1 MINIPNYRINAIIY
15 EGNKSHLY
23 RGYREGD
30 NMPVVLKTL
39 ATNNP
44 SFDQITRFKQE
55 YEITCNIKH
64 FAGVINTYAL
74 ETDNQ
79 SYWAIILE
87 DFGGESLEKLKI
99 AGNLMLADFLKLALK
114 IIEIIEQLHQ
124 QQLIHKDINP
134 SNILMNQHT
143 GQVKLIDFGI
153 STAFS
158 QEIPIIRNTN
168 VLEGTL
174 AYLSPEQ
181 TGRMNRIID
190 YRTDFYSFGIT
201 LYELLIGQQP
211 FQATETLEL
220 IHSHIAKQVVPPH
233 HIKPDVP
240 IAVSNIIMKLLEK
253 DAENRYQSAFGIK
266 HDLKIC
272 LEQWQSSGRIIP
284 FKPAQQDIPH
294 RFQISSKLYGRE
306 KEIARLLL
314 AFERISQGT
323 STELMLI
330 TGQSGIGKTAL
341 VQELYKPLTQKSGY
355 FITGKFDKYQSN
367 IPYFA
372 FITAFSDLIRQI
384 LGESEEQ
391 LAQWKQALLTALG
404 QQAAIVVDFVPELEL
419 IIGVP
424 PTLPKNS
431 PKNFNEVFQQFI
443 KVFYQKS
450 HPLVIFLDNLQWADS
465 ASLNLIK
472 LLRGNPDER
481 YLFLIGTYLNTEI
494 ENDHPLL
501 ILLNQLRQSG
511 VVVNQINLSPLNI
524 KQINYL
530 LGDSLHSNIHQIQ
543 PLAELVM
550 RKTEGN
556 PFFVKEFLKT
566 LYQEKLLT
574 FQVVE
579 GENVG
584 QWQWDT
590 AQIEAMGITDNVV
603 ELMIARLKKLPKSA
617 QQILCLAACIGNQF
631 DINNLTLLYEKPVE
645 VTLQDLLPALQH
657 GLIYPTNTHKTE
669 KKSLAQ
675 HYKFS
680 HARVKQAAYALIDET
695 EKQTLHLKIGRLLL
709 QHTKTITQEDKLFD
723 IVNHLNYGQQFI
735 TTNQERIELAKLN
748 LVAGKKASAAAAH
761 TSALTYLS
769 TGMALLDE
777 NSWQQEYQLTYN
789 LYKERASVEYLNGY
803 FEKAETLLH
812 QAEQQAKSI
821 LEKST
826 FYNKLIVQYT
836 VQAKYRDA
844 IQIGLK
850 ALNLLGVNLPQ
861 KEIKTVIQT
870 ELAEIEQKLSLL
882 SLQELIYLPNIEAD
896 ENKMV
901 IQLLTNMQSVT
912 YFFNK
917 DLWAL
922 TVVKA
927 VNLLLQQGNT
937 PQSPINYANYGLLRS
952 ALHQQPEFGYQLGLI
967 GLEISRKQNFLSQ
980 KCKVCFVVTHFL
992 MPWVKPLR
1000 EVDALNEEGYQAGM
1014 ECGQLQYVAYI
1025 LMHKMINLFYRG
1037 NGLTHLSIELPI
1049 FQTFCQRT
1057 KNQLALDVL
1066 LGSELNLSYLTGL
1079 TDEFSQETEKQY
1091 LQKCR
1096 FHQSDIALCIYHIFK
1111 AQSLYLYEQPELALT
1126 CLMVANQYLATVSN
1140 TILIPAYNFYHSLVL
1155 IELYPKA
1162 TQKEQETYWNQL
1174 KNNQQQMKLWSDNC
1188 IANFGHHY
1196 QLVAAEMARLSQQDL
1211 LAMDLYDQ
1219 AIELARKYEFN
1230 HIKALGYELATKF
1243 WLSKGKQEFAQL
1255 YLKKAHHGYKLWGA
1269 KRKVKLLEERYPQLL
1284 AKKFNV
1290 IHQRDTPFTVINT
1303 STHTPSSILDLATVI
1318 KVSQTISGEIVLER
1332 LLEKLMKIVVE
1343 NAGAQIGSLI
1353 LEKSGKWFIEA
1364 ESVVENNFV
1373 AVLQSIPL
1381 ENADPHRISI
1391 NLINYVTRT
1400 QEPIV
1405 LHDASQTE
1413 YFNRDPHLTK
1423 RQVKSILCVPLI
1435 NQGKL
1440 IGILYLEN
1448 NLTTGAFT
1456 PERLIMLKMLS
1467 SQMAISINNANLYTA
1482 LRESEER
1489 FRIIAETTPVP
1500 IVISRITD
1508 GSILYA
1514 NTQFIETM
1522 QVPRKIELTQYY
1534 TVDFYYDMAE
1544 REEMLVQF
1552 KRDGYVHNYEMTA
1565 KKFDNTLF
1573 SIVLFVQPIVFH
1585 DESVIVSTFFDI
1597 TERKR
1602 AEEERLNF
1610 TAELKALNQAYGR
1623 FVPSEFLSFLG
1634 KKSVID
1640 VQLGDQV
1647 GKEMTILFSDIRGF
1661 TLLSES
1667 MEPQEIFD
1675 FINAYLGQMEPII
1688 TENHGFIDKYIGDA
1702 IMALFPTSADDAL
1715 RGAITMLKTLY
1726 EYNNI
1731 LKTAGYSPIR
1741 IGIGLNTGPLILG
1754 TVGGQNR
1761 MDSTVISDAV
1771 NLASRTEGLTKVY
1784 GTSLLITEY
1793 TYHKLKNVSEY
1804 KIRVID
1810 RVKVKGKSSLVT
1822 IYEVFEHDPEN
1833 IILLKMSTRAHFEQ
1847 GFEYYHQGY
1856 FVKAQLFFNKVLA
1869 INEQD
1874 EVAQVYL
1881 TRCKWKS

>member
-1 MINIPNYRINAIIY
+1 MINIPNYRINTKIY

-23 RGYREGD
+23 RGYRESD
-30 NMPVVLKTL
+30 HLPVVIKVL
-39 ATNNP
+39 ATDNP
-44 SFDQITRFKQE
+44 SPDQIARFKQE
-55 YEITCNIKH
+55 YETTCNIKH
-64 FAGVINTYAL
+64 FAGILTIHAF
-74 ETDNQ
+74 ETNNQ
-79 SYWAIILE
+79 SYWAIVLE
-87 DFGGESLEKLKI
+87 DFGGESLEQLKI
-99 AGNLMLADFLKLALK
+99 AGDLMLADFLKLAIK
-114 IIEIIEQLHQ
+114 IVEIIEQLHQ

-134 SNILMNQHT
+134 SNILMNPHT
-143 GQVKLIDFGI
+143 GHIKFIDFGI
-153 STAFS
+153 STVFS
-158 QEIPIIRNTN
+158 QAMPVTRNSN
-168 VLEGTL
+168 ILEGTL

-190 YRTDFYSFGIT
+190 YRTDFYSLGIT
-201 LYELLIGQQP
+201 LYELLIGHPP
-211 FQATETLEL
+211 FQAVETLEL

-240 IAVSNIIMKLLEK
+240 LAVSNIIMKLLEK

-266 HDLKIC
+266 NDLKIC
-272 LEQWQSSGRIIP
+272 LEQWQNNGRIIP
-284 FKPAQQDIPH
+284 FKPAQQDIPY
-294 RFQISSKLYGRE
+294 RFQISHKLYGRE
-306 KEIARLLL
+306 KETARLLL

-330 TGQSGIGKTAL
+330 TGQSGVGKTAL

-355 FITGKFDKYQSN
+355 FITGKFDRYQAN

-372 FITAFSDLIRQI
+372 FINAFSDIIRQI

-391 LAQWKQALLTALG
+391 LEKWKQALLIALG
-404 QQAAIVVDFVPELEL
+404 KYASIIIDLVPELEL
-419 IIGVP
+419 VIGTP
-424 PTLPKNS
+424 PSAPKDAEQH
-431 PKNFNEVFQQFI
+431 FNEIFQRFV
-443 KVFYQKS
+443 KVFYQKT
-450 HPLVIFLDNLQWADS
+450 HPLVIFLDDLQWADS
-465 ASLNLIK
+465 ASLDLIK
-472 LLRGNPDER
+472 LLRGNPEEH
-481 YLFLIGTYLNTEI
+481 YLFIIGTYLSAEVNE
-494 ENDHPLL
+494 DHPLL
-501 ILLNQLRQSG
+501 SLLNQLRQTG
-511 VVVNQINLSPLNI
+511 VIINQINLNPLNV
-524 KQINYL
+524 KQISYL
-530 LGDSLHSNIHQIQ
+530 LSDSLHSNIHQIQ

-550 RKTEGN
+550 HKTAGN

-566 LYQEKLLT
+566 LYQEKLLI
-574 FQVVE
+574 FQVIE
-579 GENVG
+579 GEDSG
-584 QWQWDT
+584 QWQWNT
-590 AQIEAMGITDNVV
+590 TRIEAMGITDNVV
-603 ELMIARLKKLPKSA
+603 DLMIARLKKLPKSA

-631 DINNLTLLYEKPVE
+631 DISNLTLIYEKTVE
-645 VTLQDLLPALQH
+645 TTLQDLFPALQQ
-657 GLIYPTNTHKTE
+657 GLICPTDTCKTE
-669 KKSLAQ
+669 RKSLSQ

-680 HARVKQAAYALIDET
+680 HARVKQAAYALVDEK
-695 EKQTLHLKIGRLLL
+695 EKQALHLKIGRLLL
-709 QHTKTITQEDKLFD
+709 QHTKTITREEKLFD
-723 IVNHLNYGQQFI
+723 IVNHLNLGHQFI
-735 TTNQERIELAKLN
+735 TSIQERIELAKLN
-748 LVAGKKASAAAAH
+748 LAAGKKANAAAAH
-761 TSALTYLS
+761 SSARTYLS
-769 TGMALLDE
+769 TGMSLLDE

-789 LYKERASVEYLNGY
+789 LYKERASVEYLSGY
-803 FEKAETLLH
+803 FERAESLLH
-812 QAEQQAKSI
+812 HAEQQAKSV

-844 IQIGLK
+844 IQISFK
-850 ALNLLGVNLPQ
+850 ALHLLGVDLPQ
-861 KEIKTVIQT
+861 NEIKIAIQT

-882 SLQELIYLPNIEAD
+882 PLQNLINLPSIEAA

-901 IQLLTNMQSVT
+901 IRLLTNLQAVT
-912 YFFNK
+912 YFFDK
-917 DLWAL
+917 DLWKLSVA
-922 TVVKA
+922 KA
-927 VNLLLQQGNT
+927 MNLLLHQGNT
-937 PQSPINYANYGLLRS
+937 PQAPINYAHYGLLRS
-952 ALHQQPEFGYQLGLI
+952 AFYGQLELGYQFGLI
-967 GLEISRKQNFLSQ
+967 GLELSRKKNLLSQ
-980 KCKVCFVVTHFL
+980 KCKVCFIVTHFL
-992 MPWVKPLR
+992 MPWVKPLH
-1000 EVDALNEEGYQAGM
+1000 EVDVLNEEGYQAGM
-1014 ECGQLQYVAYI
+1014 ECGQLQYVSYI

-1066 LGSELNLSYLTGL
+1066 LGGELNLSYLTGL
-1079 TDEFSQETEKQY
+1079 TEDFSQSTENQY

-1096 FHQSDIALCIYHIFK
+1096 FHQSNMALCIYHIFK
-1111 AQSLYLYEQPELALT
+1111 AQSLYLHDQSEAALT
-1126 CLMVANQYLATVSN
+1126 CLTVAEQHLTTVLN
-1140 TILIPAYNFYHSLVL
+1140 TILVPAYNFYYSLVL
-1155 IELYPKA
+1155 ITLYPK
-1162 TQKEQETYWNQL
+1162 TTPKEQEIYWQQL
-1174 KNNQQQMKLWSDNC
+1174 KKNQSQMKLWAGNC
-1188 IANFGHHY
+1188 PANFEHHY
-1196 QLVAAEMARLSQQDL
+1196 QLIAAEMARLNQQDL
-1211 LAMDLYDQ
+1211 VAMDLYDQ
-1219 AIELARKYEFN
+1219 AIELARKQEFN

-1255 YLKKAHHGYKLWGA
+1255 YLKKAHHSYKLWGA

-1284 AKKFNV
+1284 AKKFSV
-1290 IHQRDTPFTVINT
+1290 THQRDTPFTVINT

-1343 NAGAQIGSLI
+1343 NAGAQIGFLV

-1364 ESVVENNFV
+1364 ESTVENNYV

-1381 ENADPHRISI
+1381 EQADSHRISI
-1391 NLINYVTRT
+1391 NLVNYVTRT

-1413 YFNRDPHLTK
+1413 YFNRDPYITEK
-1423 RQVKSILCVPLI
+1423 QVKSILCVPLI

-1500 IVISRITD
+1500 IIISRPID

-1522 QVPRKIELTQYY
+1522 QVPLDVTLTRHY
-1534 TVDFYYDMAE
+1534 TIDFYHDISQRDA
-1544 REEMLVQF
+1544 MLAKF
-1552 KRDGYVHNYEMTA
+1552 DRDGYVHNYELTA
-1565 KKFDNTLF
+1565 KKFDNTIF

-1585 DESVIVSTFFDI
+1585 NESAIVSTFFDI

-1647 GKEMTILFSDIRGF
+1647 GKEMTVLFSDIRGF

-1715 RGAITMLKTLY
+1715 RGAIKMLKTLS
-1726 EYNNI
+1726 EYNTI
-1731 LKTAGYSPIR
+1731 LKTAGYNPIR

-1771 NLASRTEGLTKVY
+1771 NLASRTEGLTKIY

-1822 IYEVFEHDPEN
+1822 VYEVFEHDSED
-1833 IILLKMSTRAHFEQ
+1833 IIALKMSTRTHFEQ

-1856 FVKAQLFFNKVLA
+1856 FAKAQLFFNKVLA
-1869 INEQD
+1869 LNEQD